1 MRSDLVIEKLRQA
14 EPSLRALG
22 VRGAA
27 LFGSTARGEGG
38 EYSDIDIAV
47 QPEGDAPIL
56 PLTLISIHGVLA
68 DALGHGSPIDVVVLP
83 AREPALNEAIQ
94 RDGLRAF

>member
-1 MRSDLVIEKLRQA
+1 MRSDLVIERLRQA
-14 EPSLRALG
+14 EPTLRALG

-27 LFGSTARGEGG
+27 LFGSTARGENG

-47 QPEGDAPIL
+47 QPESDGPMAA
-56 PLTLISIHGVLA
+56 LTLISIHGVLA
-68 DALGHGSPIDVVVLP
+68 DVLGHTLPIDVVVLP
-83 AREPALNEAIQ
+83 THEPALNDAIR